1 MIDFLKLVGHKGIIL
16 NPTKFQ
22 FAQKEIDFAG
32 FHIAQEDVK
41 PLDKYL
47 ETIRTFP
54 QPKNVSDIRTWFGLV
69 NQVSHYSKLTDLM
82 KPFKPFLSPKTP
94 FLWTEEL
101 EHAFEQSKIELIKA
115 IEHGVRIFDPLRKTC
130 LTPDWSKTGVGYIGF
145 IRNIVHTHQIHLTV
159 VTLVGESHLQ
169 DPVSS
174 RMLSNA
180 MHHLKVKPWLLHGH

>member
-1 MIDFLKLVGHKGIIL
+1 MIDFLELVGCKGIIL

-32 FHIAQEDVK
+32 FHITQEDTK

-54 QPKNVSDIRTWFGLV
+54 QPKNVSDIRAWFGLV

-82 KPFKPFLSPKTP
+82 KPFEPSLSPKTP

-101 EHAFEQSKIELIKA
+101 EHAFEQSKIKLIKA
-115 IEHGVRIFDPLRKTC
+115 IEHGVRIFDPLCKTC
-130 LTPDWSKTGVGYIGF
+130 LTHGTSRPKLCKRRGGQLATLQLSTYVPHVCTSAEPKSRPITWSKLF
-145 IRNIVHTHQIHLTV
+145 H
-159 VTLVGESHLQ
+159 
-169 DPVSS
+169 
-174 RMLSNA
+174 
-180 MHHLKVKPWLLHGH
+180 

>member
-1 MIDFLKLVGHKGIIL
+1 M
-16 NPTKFQ
+16 KFQ

-32 FHIAQEDVK
+32 FHITQEDVK

-54 QPKNVSDIRTWFGLV
+54 QPKNVSDIRAWFGLV
-69 NQVSHYSKLTDLM
+69 NQVSHYSKLTGLM

-101 EHAFEQSKIELIKA
+101 EHAIEQSKIELIKV

-130 LTPDWSKTGVGYIGF
+130 LTHCTSRPKLCKRRGGEGRGGQLATLQLSMYVPHVCTSAEPKSRPITWSKLF
-145 IRNIVHTHQIHLTV
+145 H
-159 VTLVGESHLQ
+159 
-169 DPVSS
+169 
-174 RMLSNA
+174 
-180 MHHLKVKPWLLHGH
+180 